1 MSMYELFNKKL
12 AEFIDDLIYIYPNIN
27 DFKIFRTTSYAASII
42 DVKAPQVYF
51 QAYVVEPFEAKIM
64 GRDEQFFMR
73 QNYDDE
79 TSENLD
85 IIAKLKHVWGKMS
98 EPNKDTIWKY
108 LQVLVYLSKQAE
120 RTRTSD
126 RASERTR

>member
-1 MSMYELFNKKL
+1 MSIYDLFNKKL

-27 DFKIFRTTSYAASII
+27 DFKVFRTTSYAASII
-42 DVKAPQVYF
+42 DVKAPQAYF
-51 QAYVVEPFEAKIM
+51 HAYVVEPFEAKIM

-120 RTRTSD
+120 RTGD
-126 RASERTR
+126 RVSERTR